1 MASLDFELRIREPK
15 SLSLQLTYVEYFIW
29 DERDQFAQMA
39 VIGPLISPITTWKQ
53 TFEGLFNDVS
63 VMDLR
68 IKADLVQIDTF
79 VNPIL
84 ACDLQCG
91 SDK

>member
-1 MASLDFELRIREPK
+1 MASSDFELRNREPK
-15 SLSLQLTYVEYFIW
+15 SLSLQLTYVESFIW
-29 DERDQFAQMA
+29 DKRDQFAQMA

-53 TFEGLFNDVS
+53 IFEGLFNDVS

-68 IKADLVQIDTF
+68 IKAGLVQIDTSI
-79 VNPIL
+79 NPIL
-84 ACDLQCG
+84 ADDLQCG